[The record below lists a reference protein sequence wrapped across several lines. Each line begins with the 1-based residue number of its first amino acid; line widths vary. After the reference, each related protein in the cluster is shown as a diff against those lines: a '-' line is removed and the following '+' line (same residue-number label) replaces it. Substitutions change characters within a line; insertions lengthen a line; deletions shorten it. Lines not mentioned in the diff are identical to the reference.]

1 VPVWRSCTLCSK
13 IYRGGSPGHSGDKQD
28 DIAAYRYELASV
40 PFVIQRPCHLAWD
53 GPQAG
58 VRWYG
63 AFRVVKTAQSR
74 GRTERTLLQRFRN
87 YCGAIKVAR
96 CGFPWEKPRK
106 GQSLRFAPIAKLL
119 RVDFCSSQLGE
130 TGVSDLA
137 SCCLGVAM
145 LPTNLAILVAMAAIK
160 SGFLHRLLF
169 GCLSVAPHSGSV
181 LCSTCGLWILSRFL
195 EAVRVEV

>member
-1 VPVWRSCTLCSK
+1 
-13 IYRGGSPGHSGDKQD
+13 
-28 DIAAYRYELASV
+28 
-40 PFVIQRPCHLAWD
+40 
-53 GPQAG
+53 
-58 VRWYG
+58 
-63 AFRVVKTAQSR
+63 VVSL
-74 GRTERTLLQRFRN
+74 GR
-87 YCGAIKVAR
+87 
-96 CGFPWEKPRK
+96 KPRK

-137 SCCLGVAM
+137 SCCLGVVM

-160 SGFLHRLLF
+160 SGFLHSLLF